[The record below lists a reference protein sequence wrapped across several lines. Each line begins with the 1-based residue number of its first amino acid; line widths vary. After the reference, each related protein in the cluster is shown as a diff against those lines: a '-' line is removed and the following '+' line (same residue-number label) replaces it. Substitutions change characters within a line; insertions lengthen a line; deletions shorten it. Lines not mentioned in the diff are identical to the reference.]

1 MNYQIKNLQGE
12 IIFEAEGDSLKAVV
26 ELAVKQGANL
36 EGANLKGANLRWANL
51 EWANLEDANL
61 EGTNLYGANPNGAD
75 LKGTNL
81 EGANLKWANLEDAN
95 LKGTNLKGAYLKEA
109 NIYGANLE
117 DANLE
122 GTNLEGAN
130 LRLTNLEGARLPHF
144 QIVPE
149 CGSFLAFKKL
159 SSGVIVQVLIPAHAE
174 RTSSLIGRKC
184 RSSEVI
190 VRKIIEG
197 EIPEGIKIKSTSYG
211 EAVYA
216 VGETVKADKWDGDIL
231 VECTHGIHFFMTL
244 KEAQEWS

>member
-61 EGTNLYGANPNGAD
+61 EGTNLYGANLKGAD
-75 LKGTNL
+75 LK
-81 EGANLKWANLEDAN
+81 
-95 LKGTNLKGAYLKEA
+95 
-109 NIYGANLE
+109 
-117 DANLE
+117 